1 MGAFTALLLVSLG
14 QIGPG
19 GVQPFMTARWPLETV
34 IYDFEGPAWLVIRKN
49 GMDYYEYMPSTAN
62 LGSFQ
67 SAHLPAPP
75 RTYTYQVNM
84 VTQHYTQNREWV
96 WFERVANVGGVRVEL
111 LPTAG
116 TGQGINDW
124 DGWAEWFD
132 YFMCNPTDW
141 IFGLCEKAQYVPPI
155 AGNAARREAVAEVS
169 PFGPFPGAP
178 IVQDYFQATI
188 QFPVNP
194 SDCVP
199 YWPCNS
205 HPVEGEAEGDDVPDY
220 AVDGFD
226 HPLSNFCE
234 YECVDPIAVV
244 RFNTTCGAWE
254 DSLDLPSG
262 VSPSGDK
269 WPYRCLQGSDAQFYG
284 SNFDPHTG
292 QPAEHDCD
300 LEVNWV
306 RPLCFGPG
314 TGLGSTLYALQGDNS
329 TMPDGAEAC
338 AFPSAG
344 GLVAGYKL
352 QAIRVAGLEVF
363 FSPSGTVRQNLAA
376 DCETF
381 FWPSHTT
388 NGMICGPVWVQ
399 YVEPPFEPW
408 YWRIF
413 IEDLDGVWYRI
424 PQNQGWSNCLLNYIN
439 PNSDG
444 LGYLDVNN
452 DLIAGGGTIGN
463 GTASTGGGI
472 TAAEFANGLA
482 ANNAAQARA
491 IGANVGAAANQAMRD
506 AIGYVSTSQPS
517 APDSGEAQ
525 QSMSGQLGESS
536 EYIQNKVDSMGNF
549 GLDYFQPNE
558 NPIQQ
563 TVTLQWTWPITG
575 QQFTAYFP
583 LTVEAATAPESNE
596 RVALNS
602 LRWLLR
608 ALLACYLFYRWLF
621 DWVRPLVMEA

>member
-1 MGAFTALLLVSLG
+1 
-14 QIGPG
+14 
-19 GVQPFMTARWPLETV
+19 
-34 IYDFEGPAWLVIRKN
+34 
-49 GMDYYEYMPSTAN
+49 
-62 LGSFQ
+62 
-67 SAHLPAPP
+67 
-75 RTYTYQVNM
+75 
-84 VTQHYTQNREWV
+84 
-96 WFERVANVGGVRVEL
+96 
-111 LPTAG
+111 
-116 TGQGINDW
+116 
-124 DGWAEWFD
+124 
-132 YFMCNPTDW
+132 
-141 IFGLCEKAQYVPPI
+141 
-155 AGNAARREAVAEVS
+155 
-169 PFGPFPGAP
+169 
-178 IVQDYFQATI
+178 
-188 QFPVNP
+188 
-194 SDCVP
+194 
-199 YWPCNS
+199 
-205 HPVEGEAEGDDVPDY
+205 
-220 AVDGFD
+220 
-226 HPLSNFCE
+226 
-234 YECVDPIAVV
+234 
-244 RFNTTCGAWE
+244 
-254 DSLDLPSG
+254 
-262 VSPSGDK
+262 
-269 WPYRCLQGSDAQFYG
+269 
-284 SNFDPHTG
+284 
-292 QPAEHDCD
+292 
-300 LEVNWV
+300 
-306 RPLCFGPG
+306 
-314 TGLGSTLYALQGDNS
+314 
-329 TMPDGAEAC
+329 
-338 AFPSAG
+338 
-344 GLVAGYKL
+344 
-352 QAIRVAGLEVF
+352 
-363 FSPSGTVRQNLAA
+363 
-376 DCETF
+376 
-381 FWPSHTT
+381 
-388 NGMICGPVWVQ
+388 
-399 YVEPPFEPW
+399 
-408 YWRIF
+408 
-413 IEDLDGVWYRI
+413 VWYRI